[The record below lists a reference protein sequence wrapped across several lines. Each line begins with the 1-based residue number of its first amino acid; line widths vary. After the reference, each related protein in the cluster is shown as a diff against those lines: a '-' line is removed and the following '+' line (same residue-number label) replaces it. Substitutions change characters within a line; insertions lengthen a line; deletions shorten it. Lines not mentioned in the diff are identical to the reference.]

1 MVRKDASSSSSDSDS
16 QITTTPSTPI
26 DPSGVVDIR
35 RENRTREHSLTTI
48 QIADSTWEHRALCYF
63 FDQYT
68 ISAEFEDGM
77 SHLEYVPNLYARAI
91 ELNDWKASSSCLR
104 HAVDATSLMTFANI
118 SNAPQFVMKARQGY
132 GKALRSLRD
141 ALAEPSTAVQ
151 DETFAAVVLL
161 SLFEDINGE
170 RNGLYS
176 SHTAGF
182 EFLMKVR
189 GEGQLESQMGRDM
202 FNFAFTH
209 TVCFSTTLT
218 LRSMTLTFFFSRQFV
233 EILALGDKP
242 RYDIDWVLSFLDSND
257 PVERLMLA
265 ASKISTLMLA
275 IQSSSK
281 SPDQATV
288 ETWISLG
295 RECDFELSQWT
306 LHLTERWLPLAVYS
320 CKGDPLLTYNRISI
334 AVVWNYYRAARVM
347 LQQLLLNLNRSLL
360 AIMKKKS
367 KHGGSAS
374 TQSPLNENSLRAI
387 IQEMT
392 TDVCRS
398 IPFALGDVDT
408 LGRSI
413 RTTDGNWTMRAA
425 QGYGLLWPMWYILSS
440 GMPLPEQVSQIR
452 TVLSRV
458 GSKLGIK
465 LALTLAREAERIRG
479 DPTGATESEL
489 SSQ

>member
-1 MVRKDASSSSSDSDS
+1 M
-16 QITTTPSTPI
+16 PSTPT
-26 DPSGVVDIR
+26 DHSGVIDIR
-35 RENRTREHSLTTI
+35 RGNRTREHSLTTI
-48 QIADSTWEHRALCYF
+48 QIADSTWEHRAICYF

-77 SHLEYVPNLYARAI
+77 SHLEYVPNLYARAV
-91 ELNDWKASSSCLR
+91 ERNDWKASSSCLR
-104 HAVDATSLMTFANI
+104 HAVDATSLMTFGNI

-161 SLFEDINGE
+161 SLFEDISGE

-209 TVCFSTTLT
+209 T
-218 LRSMTLTFFFSRQFV
+218 FV

-242 RYDIDWVLSFLDSND
+242 RYDINWVLSFLDSND
-257 PVERLMLA
+257 PIERLMLA

-281 SPDQATV
+281 LPDQATV
-288 ETWISLG
+288 ESWISLG

-306 LHLTERWLPLAVYS
+306 LHLTERWLPLVVYS
-320 CKGDPLLTYNRISI
+320 SQGDALLTYNRISN

-360 AIMKKKS
+360 ATMKKKS
-367 KHGGSAS
+367 KRGGSAS
-374 TQSPLNENSLRAI
+374 TQSPFNEDSIRAI

-392 TDVCRS
+392 TDACRS
-398 IPFALGDVDT
+398 IPFSLGDVDT

-413 RTTDGNWTMRAA
+413 RTTDGNWTIRAG

-440 GMPLPEQVSQIR
+440 GMPTPEQVSQIR

-479 DPTGATESEL
+479 DPSSGGASESAPESGL